1 MSRPTPTRRRSPRRW
16 PKSGAVVIDELAPP
30 ALVARILDELDPYL
44 AATEAGPDEFSGLR
58 TRRTGSLI
66 ARSPASRELIAH
78 PLVLDAVGRVL
89 AHATTFQLHLT
100 QMISI
105 GPGEPAQPVHRDQ
118 WAYDFFSF
126 PTGLRGAGEH
136 DVGDERLHRGER
148 RETSFPAVIARP
160 TARYTEADT
169 VGAEMRSG
177 SVVLYTGSVYHGGG
191 ANRSD
196 AVRVGMN
203 VDYNVGW
210 LRQEENQYLA
220 VPIEVA
226 RTLPES
232 LQRLIGYARGAYALG
247 YVGDLR
253 DPIEVLRPEA
263 ARTGFGEADAG
274 PGLRRATYAGSAAR
288 RGCGRRRRRPR
299 RAPVGVVGVGDQD
312 ARFGERAVEHLR
324 ERAAAV
330 GVRSPA
336 FMALR
341 SAPRSTIAP

>member
-1 MSRPTPTRRRSPRRW
+1 VEQTLELTHVAADADAETIAAALAD
-16 PKSGAVVIDELAPP
+16 SGAVVIDELAPP
-30 ALVARILDELDPYL
+30 ALVERILGELDPYL
-44 AATEAGPDEFSGLR
+44 AVTETGPDEFSGLR

-66 ARSPASRELIAH
+66 ARSPASRDLIAH
-78 PLVLDAVGRVL
+78 PLVLDVVGRVL

-118 WAYDFFSF
+118 WAYDFFRF
-126 PTGLRGAGEH
+126 PSGYEVQVSTMWAMSDFTEQNGATRVVPGSH
-136 DVGDERLHRGER
+136 RAPDRER
-148 RETSFPAVIARP
+148 F
-160 TARYTEADT
+160 TEADT

-191 ANRSD
+191 AN
-196 AVRVGMN
+196 
-203 VDYNVGW
+203 VGW

-220 VPIEVA
+220 VPLEVA

-263 ARTGFGEADAG
+263 ARSGFGE
-274 PGLRRATYAGSAAR
+274 
-288 RGCGRRRRRPR
+288 
-299 RAPVGVVGVGDQD
+299 
-312 ARFGERAVEHLR
+312 
-324 ERAAAV
+324 
-330 GVRSPA
+330 RS
-336 FMALR
+336 
-341 SAPRSTIAP
+341 SS

>member
-1 MSRPTPTRRRSPRRW
+1 VEQTLDLTHVAAGTDAETIAAVMAE
-16 PKSGAVVIDELAPP
+16 SGAIVIDELAPP
-30 ALVARILDELDPYL
+30 ALVARILAELDPYL

-78 PLVLDAVGRVL
+78 PLVLDVVGRVL

-126 PTGLRGAGEH
+126 PPGYEVQVSTMWAMSDFTEANGATRVVPGS
-136 DVGDERLHRGER
+136 HR
-148 RETSFPAVIARP
+148 AVDRARF
-160 TARYTEADT
+160 TEADT
-169 VGAEMRSG
+169 IGAEMRSG
-177 SVVLYTGSVYHGGG
+177 SVVLYTGSLYHGGG

-263 ARTGFGEADAG
+263 ARSG
-274 PGLRRATYAGSAAR
+274 
-288 RGCGRRRRRPR
+288 
-299 RAPVGVVGVGDQD
+299 
-312 ARFGERAVEHLR
+312 FGERAR
-324 ERAAAV
+324 
-330 GVRSPA
+330 P
-336 FMALR
+336 
-341 SAPRSTIAP
+341 

>member
-1 MSRPTPTRRRSPRRW
+1 METVELTHLPADTDAATVAAAMAEA
-16 PKSGAVVIDELAPP
+16 GAVVIDELAPR
-30 ALVARILDELDPYL
+30 ALVAQILEELDPFL
-44 AATEAGPDEFSGLR
+44 AATETGPDEFSGMR

-78 PLVLDAVGRVL
+78 PLVLGAVETVL
-89 AHATTFQLHLT
+89 GHATTFQLHLT

-118 WAYDFFSF
+118 WAYDFFTF
-126 PTGLRGAGEH
+126 PSGFEVQVSTMWAMSDFTLENGATRIVPGSH
-136 DVGDERLHRGER
+136 RAADRERYSR
-148 RETSFPAVIARP
+148 
-160 TARYTEADT
+160 ADT

-177 SVVLYTGSVYHGGG
+177 SVVLYTGSMYHGGG

-196 AVRVGMN
+196 SVRIGMN

-232 LQRLIGYARGAYALG
+232 MQRLIGYARGAYALG

-253 DPIEVLRPEA
+253 DPIELLRPEA
-263 ARTGFGEADAG
+263 ARTGFGE
-274 PGLRRATYAGSAAR
+274 RSGSA
-288 RGCGRRRRRPR
+288 
-299 RAPVGVVGVGDQD
+299 
-312 ARFGERAVEHLR
+312 
-324 ERAAAV
+324 
-330 GVRSPA
+330 S
-336 FMALR
+336 
-341 SAPRSTIAP
+341 

>member
-1 MSRPTPTRRRSPRRW
+1 MGRTVELTHLAADTDAETVAAALGEA
-16 PKSGAVVIDELAPP
+16 GAVVIDELAPP
-30 ALVARILDELDPYL
+30 ALVAAILDELDPYL

-58 TRRTGSLI
+58 TRRTGSLV

-126 PTGLRGAGEH
+126 PTGYEVQVSTMWAMSDFTEQNGATRVVPGSH
-136 DVGDERLHRGER
+136 RAPDRQRL
-148 RETSFPAVIARP
+148 
-160 TARYTEADT
+160 TEADT

-177 SVVLYTGSVYHGGG
+177 SVVLYTGSLYHGGG

-196 AVRVGMN
+196 AVRIGMN

-253 DPIEVLRPEA
+253 DPIEILRPDA
-263 ARTGFGEADAG
+263 ARTGF
-274 PGLRRATYAGSAAR
+274 
-288 RGCGRRRRRPR
+288 
-299 RAPVGVVGVGDQD
+299 
-312 ARFGERAVEHLR
+312 
-324 ERAAAV
+324 
-330 GVRSPA
+330 SPK
-336 FMALR
+336 R
-341 SAPRSTIAP
+341 

>member
-1 MSRPTPTRRRSPRRW
+1 MERTLELTHLGADTDGETIAAALAD
-16 PKSGAVVIDELAPP
+16 SGAVVIDELAPP
-30 ALVARILDELDPYL
+30 ALVEQILGELDAYI
-44 AATEAGPDEFSGLR
+44 AATETGPDEFSGMR

-118 WAYDFFSF
+118 WAYDFFTF
-126 PTGLRGAGEH
+126 PTGYDVQVSTMWAMSDFTAQNGATRIVPGS
-136 DVGDERLHRGER
+136 HRAPD
-148 RETSFPAVIARP
+148 RE
-160 TARYTEADT
+160 RYTEADT
-169 VGAEMRSG
+169 VPAEMRSG
-177 SVVLYTGSVYHGGG
+177 SVVLYLGSAYHGGG

-196 AVRVGMN
+196 AMRIGMN

-220 VPIEVA
+220 VPLEVA

-263 ARTGFGEADAG
+263 ARVGFSA
-274 PGLRRATYAGSAAR
+274 RAGSES
-288 RGCGRRRRRPR
+288 
-299 RAPVGVVGVGDQD
+299 
-312 ARFGERAVEHLR
+312 ERADP
-324 ERAAAV
+324 
-330 GVRSPA
+330 SD
-336 FMALR
+336 
-341 SAPRSTIAP
+341 